1 VKLHLDLF
9 SGIGCFA
16 LALSRTTP
24 CRHTFVE
31 YEPHL
36 KRVLAKNFPN
46 SKIYEDVR
54 NYTPDFSPWII
65 TGGFPCQDISR
76 ANPNG
81 KGINGN
87 RSGLW
92 KQFARVISESRPK
105 YVCIENVFDLL
116 GKGLGILLEDLAS
129 IGYDAVW
136 TVIDSK
142 YTGVAQ
148 RRRRVY
154 ILGVRDGI
162 PRGADIFNCSFR
174 SGVSVSERARVIDE
188 HHARHHET
196 LDKERHR
203 IAFFTRQRSDEFAS
217 KGVSSTIAKRDYKSH
232 TDIVLQS
239 GLVRRVGVIERLRL
253 QGIPENWLDGC
264 GLTKQQMYS
273 ANGMTVPAVEWVMQ
287 KLINFD
293 NGLDI

>member
-1 VKLHLDLF
+1 M
-9 SGIGCFA
+9 
-16 LALSRTTP
+16 
-24 CRHTFVE
+24 E

-36 KRVLAKNFPN
+36 QRVLSKNFPN
-46 SKIYEDVR
+46 SKIHGDVR
-54 NYTPDFSPWII
+54 TFTPDFSPWII

-81 KGINGN
+81 KGITGE

-92 KQFARVISESRPK
+92 KQFARIISESRPK

-116 GKGLGILLEDLAS
+116 GKGLGVLLENLADL
-129 IGYDAVW
+129 GYDAAW

-174 SGVSVSERARVIDE
+174 SGSTVSERAGAIHE
-188 HHARHHET
+188 HHARNCET
-196 LDKERHR
+196 LDRERNQ

-232 TDIVLQS
+232 TDVVLQS
-239 GLVRRVGVIERLRL
+239 GLVRRVGVTERLKL
-253 QGIPENWLDGC
+253 QGIPEHWLDGC
-264 GLTKQQMYS
+264 GLTKQQSYS
-273 ANGMTVPAVEWVMQ
+273 ANGMTVPAVEWVMG

-293 NGLDI
+293 NGLDV